1 MTLFIVI
8 RFVISSNF
16 YYKID
21 CCICFVLCRLYCY
34 ILPIKIYSVE
44 ITSSL

>member
-16 YYKID
+16 YYKIW
-21 CCICFVLCRLYCY
+21 LLYLFC
-34 ILPIKIYSVE
+34 
-44 ITSSL
+44 SL